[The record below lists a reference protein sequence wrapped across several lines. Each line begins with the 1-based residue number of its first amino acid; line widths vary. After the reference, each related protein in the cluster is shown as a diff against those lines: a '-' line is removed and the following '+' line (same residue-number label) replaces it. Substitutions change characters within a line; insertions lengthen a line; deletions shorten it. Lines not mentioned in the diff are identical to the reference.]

1 MEETT
6 INITSILNIL
16 GVSIPD
22 LVPPNLP
29 EPIEIPDDLEIE
41 LVEISGKLIG
51 EDTREPLSNVR
62 IFSPF
67 KIPTKTD
74 SNGEFTLKVPNISKT
89 PFSPSKFQINVLG
102 KIRQYSPIKI
112 TPYLSNKEVKPNLGI
127 IPLTSIKSNLAE
139 EIADLLTFE
148 DREVEEYS
156 TTDVTFEFWVE
167 KNLSK
172 AIKDLKKQVIPL
184 ILGLVA
190 QYGISKVKEKLEQ
203 VKANKGKLTEDI
215 IQQITC
221 PTSDTLDQIITTQN
235 KLVTKINNTFTQVNK
250 TNESIQISNDGIQS
264 TDATYQALKN
274 VPIPTSI
281 GGIPID
287 GRVILAVQDIKNL
300 LNGNIGRLSQGNSA
314 LASILGI
321 LTNTLS
327 QVLDFLTFLDLVNQ
341 YCSQSSL
348 DTVQQNLLD
357 ENRKYLQQQSISP
370 VTPIELN
377 GFNFGVETENTT
389 SDLKRKR
396 AVAKNKQGVILL
408 RGEYSFSS
416 TDQILIDELVFYIQ
430 NNDLKAN

>member
-6 INITSILNIL
+6 ININSILNIL

-22 LVPPNLP
+22 LVPLNIP
-29 EPIEIPDDLEIE
+29 EPIELPDDLELE
-41 LVEISGKLIG
+41 LIEISGKLIG
-51 EDTREPLSNVR
+51 EDTREPLSNIR

-74 SNGEFTLKVPNISKT
+74 SNGEFTIKVPNISKT
-89 PFSPSKFQINVLG
+89 PFSPSKFQIKISG
-102 KIRQYSPIKI
+102 KIREYSPIKI

-139 EIADLLTFE
+139 EIAELLTFE

-156 TTDVTFEFWVE
+156 TTEVTFEFYVE

-203 VKANKGKLTEDI
+203 VKANKGRLTEDI
-215 IQQITC
+215 IQQISC
-221 PTSDTLDQIITTQN
+221 PTPDTLDQIVTTQN
-235 KLVTKINNTFTQVNK
+235 KLVTKINNTFTQINRTNK
-250 TNESIQISNDGIQS
+250 SIQTSDDSIQS
-264 TDATYQALKN
+264 LDATFKVLKN
-274 VPIPTSI
+274 IPLPTVIFGVPIDAQT
-281 GGIPID
+281 
-287 GRVILAVQDIKNL
+287 ILKIQDVKNF
-300 LNGNIGRLSQGNSA
+300 LNNNIGRLSQGNSA

-341 YCSQSSL
+341 HCSQSSP

-370 VTPIELN
+370 ITPIELN

-389 SDLKRKR
+389 NDLKRKR

-416 TDQILIDELVFYIQ
+416 SDQILIDELVFYIK

>member
-6 INITSILNIL
+6 ININSILNIL

-22 LVPPNLP
+22 LVPLNIP
-29 EPIEIPDDLEIE
+29 EPIELPDDLELE
-41 LVEISGKLIG
+41 LIEISGKLIG

-74 SNGEFTLKVPNISKT
+74 SNGEFTIKVPNISKT

-139 EIADLLTFE
+139 EIAELLTFE

-156 TTDVTFEFWVE
+156 TTEVTFEFYVE

-203 VKANKGKLTEDI
+203 VKANKGRLTEDI
-215 IQQITC
+215 IQQISC
-221 PTSDTLDQIITTQN
+221 PTSDTLDQIVTTQN
-235 KLVTKINNTFTQVNK
+235 KLVTKINNTFTQINR
-250 TNESIQISNDGIQS
+250 TNLSIQTSDDSIQS
-264 TDATYQALKN
+264 LDATLKVLRN
-274 VPIPTSI
+274 IPLPTVIFGVPIDAQT
-281 GGIPID
+281 
-287 GRVILAVQDIKNL
+287 ILKIENVQNF
-300 LNGNIGRLSQGNSA
+300 LNNNIGRLSQGNSA

-327 QVLDFLTFLDLVNQ
+327 QVLDFLTFLDLINQ
-341 YCSQSSL
+341 YCSQSSP

-370 VTPIELN
+370 ITPIELN
-377 GFNFGVETENTT
+377 GFNFGIETEPTT
-389 SDLKRKR
+389 ENLKRKR
-396 AVAKNKQGVILL
+396 AIAKNNQGIILL

-416 TDQILIDELVFYIQ
+416 SDQILIDELVFYIK